1 MEIKCLEM
9 SLPGIIELIKTSSQ
23 VRLHFIICLGNLTSS
38 SFLSTYRY
46 WIISFLLEKV
56 LDLGLFL
63 QNLSSTLNMVHIHID
78 ASTTHSQAFHKA
90 G

>member
-1 MEIKCLEM
+1 M
-9 SLPGIIELIKTSSQ
+9 SLPGIIELMKTRSQ

-46 WIISFLLEKV
+46 WIVSFLLGNV
-56 LDLGLFL
+56 LDLWLFL
-63 QNLSSTLNMVHIHID
+63 QNPSPTLNMVHMHID
-78 ASTTHSQAFHKA
+78 ASTTHSQAFHKE